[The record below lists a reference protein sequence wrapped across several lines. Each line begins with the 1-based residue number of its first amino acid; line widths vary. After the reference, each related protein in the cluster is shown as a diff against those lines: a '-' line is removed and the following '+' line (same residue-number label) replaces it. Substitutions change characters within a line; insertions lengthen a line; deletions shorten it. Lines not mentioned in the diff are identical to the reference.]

1 MSAIL
6 ITELVVQPDK
16 VEHALEYLRAM
27 QADVHANEPYTG
39 FYQMYRMQ
47 ERPNEFCVVEVF
59 ENEAGK
65 AAHLARHAYRT
76 PEFDEFLAKPAKKNA
91 VDEI

>member
-65 AAHLARHAYRT
+65 AAHLARHARAATARRIRLQRSSKRKRT
-76 PEFDEFLAKPAKKNA
+76 RAP
-91 VDEI
+91 